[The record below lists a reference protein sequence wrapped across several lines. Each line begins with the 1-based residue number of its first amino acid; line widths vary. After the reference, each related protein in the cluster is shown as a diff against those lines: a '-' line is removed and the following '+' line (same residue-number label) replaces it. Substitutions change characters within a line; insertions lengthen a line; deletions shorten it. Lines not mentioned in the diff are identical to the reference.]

1 MSKDA
6 QGRRIFAVAGDPV
19 AQSLSPRMQNA
30 AIAALGLDAVYVA
43 ARTSARAF
51 PALVHSLLEDG
62 GGLNV
67 TMPFKA
73 GAAALLH
80 WPSDA
85 VKASGACNT
94 IWGDPD
100 EPEGDNTDIAAIG
113 EVARALLEEA
123 PVRLARLFGTGSS
136 ARSAAL
142 AVAQQWPD
150 AAIQVASRSGDRVVN
165 FLAWAGDRG
174 LHGVQPVAKVRA
186 VDLAIVATPHD
197 VIFGGYGVAALD
209 PGNPPL
215 ALLDLVYEKGGSKI
229 VRAVPAP
236 RRQDGRGVLV
246 AQGAAAFRHFFN
258 VEPPVAVMRQA
269 VEDALQ

>member
-1 MSKDA
+1 MGRDE

-19 AQSLSPRMQNA
+19 AQSLSPRMHNA
-30 AIAALGLDAVYVA
+30 AIAALGLDAVYIA
-43 ARTSARAF
+43 ARTTTEAF
-51 PALVHSLLEDG
+51 PALVKSLLEDG

-73 GAAALLH
+73 DAAALLH

-100 EPEGDNTDIAAIG
+100 EPEGDNTDIEAIR
-113 EVARALLEEA
+113 EVAAELVGEETVKR
-123 PVRLARLFGTGSS
+123 VRLLGTGST

-142 AVAQQWPD
+142 AIAQAWPD
-150 AAIQVASRSGDRVVN
+150 AVVEVASRSADRVAA
-165 FLAWAGDRG
+165 LLSWAGDHG
-174 LHGVQPVAKVRA
+174 LHGVRA
-186 VDLAIVATPHD
+186 AEPAQRIDLAVVATPHD
-197 VIFGGYGVAALD
+197 VTAAEYGLAALD
-209 PGNPPL
+209 PGSPPL
-215 ALLDLVYEKGGSKI
+215 ALLDLAYAKGGTKL
-229 VRAVPAP
+229 VRTVPSP

-246 AQGAAAFRHFFN
+246 AQGAASFRHFFQ
-258 VEPPVAVMRQA
+258 VEPPIAVMRQA